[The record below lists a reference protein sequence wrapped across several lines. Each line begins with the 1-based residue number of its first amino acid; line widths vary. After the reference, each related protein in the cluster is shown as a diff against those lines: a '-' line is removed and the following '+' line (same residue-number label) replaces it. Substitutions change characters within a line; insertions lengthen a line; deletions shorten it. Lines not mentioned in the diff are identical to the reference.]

1 MDILNQK
8 FTSALYGPPRLFP
21 QIQRTYSIPMT
32 LTVIQFVAGGLASGL
47 ILRKLKLH
55 QFQELRKAQAG
66 FNGTFPQFCTVFPIL
81 LLAHVRRLP
90 QIFAQTCTSLHK
102 LAHSCTVN
110 ETANTHLMMS

>member
-1 MDILNQK
+1 
-8 FTSALYGPPRLFP
+8 
-21 QIQRTYSIPMT
+21 MT
-32 LTVIQFVAGGLASGL
+32 LTVIQFVAGGLVSGL

-66 FNGTFPQFCTVFPIL
+66 FYTFPQFCTVFHIL

-90 QIFAQTCTSLHK
+90 QTFAQTCTSLHK
-102 LAHSCTVN
+102 LAHSCTIN